1 MNSIAPMP
9 GSTANRPA
17 QGRRLVHLRL
27 VAVNVWSAFKVSFL
41 VSIALAIVGLVLA
54 LLTWLFVSQLGLF
67 QPINDL
73 LSTTSSDGAENVA
86 RIFSFGRVM
95 GLSVLAGIV
104 TIIFGTLF
112 GGLCAV
118 IYNAIARIVGGLKL
132 TFSNVR

>member
-1 MNSIAPMP
+1 MV
-9 GSTANRPA
+9 GF
-17 QGRRLVHLRL
+17 QGLV
-27 VAVNVWSAFKVSFL
+27 L